1 MSAAGRVRA
10 LLAVTCAAGA
20 LGAPRSLRGDP
31 GGARG
36 GGAREP
42 PVHVVD
48 LHVDVP
54 WQVHFK
60 GRAARLDEGHARRDT
75 LVAGNYLGI
84 VLPIYLPDR
93 ARPEGP
99 QIEDAGAI
107 LATIEAI
114 IAANPVLLP
123 LGAAR
128 AEPGKISTFL
138 SIEGAGAFAAD
149 IAQIDRFIARGVR
162 LISPNHAQNTRLSS
176 SATGEPAA
184 FGLTE
189 LGKRF
194 CERVY
199 AQGALIDV
207 SHISDAAFADL
218 VPIAAAHG
226 APIVATHSN
235 ARAIAN
241 RPRNLTDEQL
251 RLIGRSGGVA
261 GLNFHAPFVNGA
273 SEADLDDVIAQVDHM
288 VRVAGVDHV
297 AIGSDFDGGII
308 APKGLGDAS
317 ALPALAAR
325 LRQRGMSRD
334 DVEKVFSRN
343 ALRIL
348 GWRPAGGSAGGGA
361 GG

>member
-1 MSAAGRVRA
+1 MNGRARA
-10 LLAVTCAAGA
+10 LLAITCAAGA
-20 LGAPRSLRGDP
+20 LGAPQPTRGDP
-31 GGARG
+31 PAGA
-36 GGAREP
+36 AAEP
-42 PVHVVD
+42 PVPVVD

-60 GRAARLDEGHARRDT
+60 GRDRHLDEGHARRET
-75 LVAGNYLGI
+75 LVAGHYLGI
-84 VLPIYLPDR
+84 VLPIYLPDQ

-99 QIEDAGAI
+99 KIEDASAV

-114 IAANPVLLP
+114 IAANPMFLP

-128 AEPGKISTFL
+128 AEPGKVSTFL

-162 LISPNHAQNTRLSS
+162 LISPNHAKNSLLSS

-184 FGLTE
+184 YGLTE

-235 ARAIAN
+235 ARAVAN

-251 RLIGRSGGVA
+251 RLIAQSGGVA
-261 GLNFHAPFVNGA
+261 GLNLHAPFVSGTN
-273 SEADLDDVIAQVDHM
+273 EADIDDVVAQVDHM

-297 AIGSDFDGGII
+297 AIGSDFDGGIVP
-308 APKGLGDAS
+308 PKGLGDAS

-325 LRQRGMSRD
+325 LRRRGMSRE
-334 DVEKVFSRN
+334 DVMKVFSQN

-348 GWRPAGGSAGGGA
+348 GWRPAGASAASGGVRSP
-361 GG
+361 

>member
-1 MSAAGRVRA
+1 MSAAGRTRA
-10 LLAVTCAAGA
+10 ALAVACAAGA
-20 LGAPRSLRGDP
+20 LGAPRPTRGDP
-31 GGARG
+31 P
-36 GGAREP
+36 EP
-42 PVHVVD
+42 PVQVVD

-60 GRAARLDEGHARRDT
+60 GRDRRLDEGHARRET

-99 QIEDAGAI
+99 RIEDADAV
-107 LATIEAI
+107 LATVEAI
-114 IAANPVLLP
+114 VAANPVFLP

-128 AEPGKISTFL
+128 AEPGRISTFL
-138 SIEGAGAFAAD
+138 SIEGAGAFAED
-149 IAQIDRFIARGVR
+149 IAQIDRFIERGVR
-162 LISPNHAQNTRLSS
+162 LISPSHAKNTQLSS
-176 SATGEPAA
+176 SATGEPAS

-199 AQGALIDV
+199 ARGALIDV

-235 ARAIAN
+235 ARAVAD

-261 GLNFHAPFVNGA
+261 GLNFHAPFVNGT
-273 SEADLDDVIAQVDHM
+273 SEADVDDVVAQVDHM

-297 AIGSDFDGGII
+297 AIGSDFDGGITT
-308 APKGLGDAS
+308 PKGLADAS

-325 LRQRGMSRD
+325 LRQRGMSRG
-334 DVEKVFSRN
+334 DVEKIFSRN

-348 GWRPAGGSAGGGA
+348 GWRPAGWSAGQQHR
-361 GG
+361 

>member
-1 MSAAGRVRA
+1 MSAGGRVRA

-20 LGAPRSLRGDP
+20 LGAPRPTRGDP
-31 GGARG
+31 PGDGG
-36 GGAREP
+36 REL
-42 PVHVVD
+42 PVQVVD

-60 GRAARLDEGHARRDT
+60 GRDARLAEGHARREA
-75 LVAGNYLGI
+75 LAAGHYLGI

-93 ARPEGP
+93 ARAGGP
-99 QIEDAGAI
+99 QIEDAEAI
-107 LATIEAI
+107 LGTIEAI
-114 IAANPVLLP
+114 VAANPVFLP
-123 LGAAR
+123 LGAGR

-162 LISPNHAQNTRLSS
+162 LISPNHAKHTRLSS
-176 SATGEPAA
+176 SATGAPAA

-207 SHISDAAFADL
+207 SHLSDAAFADL

-235 ARAIAN
+235 ARAVAD

-251 RLIGRSGGVA
+251 RIIGRTGGVA
-261 GLNFHAPFVNGA
+261 GLNFHAPFVNGTPR
-273 SEADLDDVIAQVDHM
+273 ADLDDVVAQVDHL

-308 APKGLGDAS
+308 PPEGLEDAS

-325 LRQRGMSRD
+325 LRRRGMARE
-334 DVEKVFSRN
+334 DVEKIFSRN

-348 GWRPAGGSAGGGA
+348 GWRPAAGGA
-361 GG
+361 APPQR